1 MTNDEQIIP
10 VRHSTLSGVGST
22 AAGTVGG
29 AVKGSIKAA
38 ALWIVGFAVVGA
50 LLSVM
55 ITTGALPA
63 ILGMELA
70 KVAAVEAGKVT
81 LGSIVGSAAITGI
94 CAGVVGALT
103 SGFPA
108 VFGGLFGGVK
118 GGAHA
123 AERVSKEKGAAT
135 VLDAQV
141 AAYQAQSG
149 IGQTNVYTA
158 PLATNDN
165 KYNFPAQG
173 SSMNMAGSSI
183 QADSA
188 QNLGLVDGQQLQR
201 A

>member
-29 AVKGSIKAA
+29 AVKGSIVPFVTSVAICAVLGAA
-38 ALWIVGFAVVGA
+38 IAVIGPGALFAGIGSIFGGTGAGAGAAVLGKIIVGAVGGA
-50 LLSVM
+50 LVLG
-55 ITTGALPA
+55 IPAGLFTG
-63 ILGMELA
+63 
-70 KVAAVEAGKVT
+70 
-81 LGSIVGSAAITGI
+81 
-94 CAGVVGALT
+94 
-103 SGFPA
+103 
-108 VFGGLFGGVK
+108 VFGGLFGAVK

-141 AAYQAQSG
+141 AAYQAQSGIG

-188 QNLGLVDGQQLQR
+188 QNLGLVSGQQLQR